1 MTEHK
6 KEIAIRPTDPMLAMI
21 ERVLLAPEVSESR
34 ISAIMDLRE
43 RQMDKEAEQAFNEA
57 FASTMAEM
65 PNVPKTG
72 HNRHSGQRYST
83 LDDLIKT
90 PRPILSKHGLS
101 LNWQNSV
108 EGDNVYVTA
117 IVRHSQGHQI
127 STTLSGKRDNG
138 KQMNHLQGG
147 GSAET
152 YLKRYSGFAILGLS
166 SGDETDD
173 DGNSA
178 SGIISEEQY
187 ASLKEL
193 IEKSG
198 ANEEKLC
205 AIYKIKILPE
215 LPLSKYADADKKLRM
230 KLAQSTGE

>member
-1 MTEHK
+1 MTEY
-6 KEIAIRPTDPMLAMI
+6 ENQTEPSATDPILAMI
-21 ERVLLAPEVSESR
+21 ERVLIAPEIPADR

-43 RQMDKEAEQAFNEA
+43 RQMNKESEQAFNQA
-57 FASTMAEM
+57 FALAMAEM
-65 PNVPKTG
+65 PNIPRTG

-90 PRPILSKHGLS
+90 TRPVLSKHGLS
-101 LNWQNSV
+101 LNWQNATS
-108 EGDNVYVTA
+108 GDDIHVTA
-117 IVRHSQGHQI
+117 IVRHAKGHQI
-127 STTLSGKRDNG
+127 STTLSGRRDNG

-178 SGIISEEQY
+178 NGTISAEQY
-187 ASLKEL
+187 RSLKDL
-193 IEKSG
+193 IERSG

-205 AIYKIKILPE
+205 AMYKIEMLSE

-230 KLAQSTGE
+230 KLSQSTEA